1 MFILRAGFKQ
11 LPYFRHYLFLY
22 LADTGKSEQIG
33 ICAEKSSKSV
43 IEDKGNI
50 LVLVFARPV
59 DGEYRR
65 QYGFQFVGMFH
76 KTSLT
81 PIEI

>member
-1 MFILRAGFKQ
+1 MRAGFKQ
-11 LPYFRHYLFLY
+11 LFNFRHYLFLC

-33 ICAEKSSKSV
+33 ICAEKSSESV

-50 LVLVFARPV
+50 LVLVFARSV

-65 QYGFQFVGMFH
+65 QYGSQFVGMFH
-76 KTSLT
+76 KTSLIS
-81 PIEI
+81 IEI